1 MDVVSLD
8 SLNSVYVFGKS
19 YLISQILTGYGI
31 HDKIPSSKSVFDAT
45 YDCFFPLLMQR
56 CPYKFPE

>member
-1 MDVVSLD
+1 MT
-8 SLNSVYVFGKS
+8 KS
-19 YLISQILTGYGI
+19 PHQKAI
-31 HDKIPSSKSVFDAT
+31 FDTT